1 MTQSQI
7 HIEEINRRTIS
18 LDEIKNKILP
28 ILKEAGVKKSS
39 IFGSYV
45 RGDQIES
52 SDIDI
57 LVELPKGSSLLDLIG
72 LEIEL
77 KKAVGKKVDL
87 LTYNSINPLLKDYI
101 QKDQLRIL

>member
-7 HIEEINRRTIS
+7 RIE
-18 LDEIKNKILP
+18 EIKNKILP
-28 ILKEAGVKKSS
+28 ILKQAGVRRSS
-39 IFGSYV
+39 LFGSYV
-45 RGDQIES
+45 RGEEIKS

>member
-1 MTQSQI
+1 MTKTQVRIKQI
-7 HIEEINRRTIS
+7 K
-18 LDEIKNKILP
+18 DKILP

-45 RGDQIES
+45 RGDQTKG

-57 LVELPKGSSLLDLIG
+57 LVEMPKGRSLLDLIG
-72 LEIEL
+72 LEMEL

-87 LTYNSINPLLKDYI
+87 LTYNSINPLLRDYI
-101 QKDQLRIL
+101 EKDQLQIL